1 MDFELSDNHKELQQK
16 MKDFFQKHIAPRA
29 SKMDIS
35 SSEERMALMRENLDR
50 LSQVGYLGHCIKED
64 YNGDSMDF
72 VGQCV
77 TAEELAKACASTFIS
92 ARASAFLFAYPVQS
106 FGTEQQKKAYLPYI
120 AKGGKIGAIAYSE
133 QDAGSDL
140 LAIQAS
146 AEKVDKGW
154 VINGTKDI
162 VVNAPIADV
171 FLVLAKTSSKDEE
184 SPAFGLFIIDRDTPG
199 LEIGERVET
208 LGLRGAPIAGLDL
221 KDCHVS
227 DEALLG
233 GTPGKGKEQI
243 EDVLEKGRLTLSA
256 MAVGLGVACMEM
268 ATQRAKKR
276 VAFGKQIGRFQE
288 VGFKLSDMFTDND
301 LGRMLTL
308 RAAWAYDNNEAEA
321 DILASCAKLFTS
333 EALTR
338 ISNHAMQIFA
348 GHGYVKGTDV
358 ERVFRDARFVE
369 IAEGTTE
376 IQRVIIAK
384 SVLDKYLP
392 R

>member
-1 MDFELSDNHKELQQK
+1 
-16 MKDFFQKHIAPRA
+16 
-29 SKMDIS
+29 
-35 SSEERMALMRENLDR
+35 
-50 LSQVGYLGHCIKED
+50 
-64 YNGDSMDF
+64 
-72 VGQCV
+72 
-77 TAEELAKACASTFIS
+77 
-92 ARASAFLFAYPVQS
+92 
-106 FGTEQQKKAYLPYI
+106 
-120 AKGGKIGAIAYSE
+120 
-133 QDAGSDL
+133 
-140 LAIQAS
+140 
-146 AEKVDKGW
+146 
-154 VINGTKDI
+154 
-162 VVNAPIADV
+162 
-171 FLVLAKTSSKDEE
+171 
-184 SPAFGLFIIDRDTPG
+184 
-199 LEIGERVET
+199 
-208 LGLRGAPIAGLDL
+208 
-221 KDCHVS
+221 
-227 DEALLG
+227 
-233 GTPGKGKEQI
+233 
-243 EDVLEKGRLTLSA
+243 